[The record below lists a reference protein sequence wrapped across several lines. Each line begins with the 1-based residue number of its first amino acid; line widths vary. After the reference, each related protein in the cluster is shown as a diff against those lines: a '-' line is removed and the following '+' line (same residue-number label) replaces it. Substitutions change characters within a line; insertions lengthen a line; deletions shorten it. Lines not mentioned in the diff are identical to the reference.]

1 MLSKYLDIST
11 AHLTQETL
19 GFLDANHAPYSFWY
33 DEGVFISIPENDDP
47 EAFAKFPKDLQIL
60 LRYAWKNDAKLV
72 RLDMNAE
79 IDEILPVYKNK

>member
-1 MLSKYLDIST
+1 MLSKYLDISI

-19 GFLDANHAPYSFWY
+19 KNLDAEHAPYSFQY

-60 LRYAWKNDAKLV
+60 LRYAWKNDARLV
-72 RLDMNAE
+72 RLDVNAE
-79 IDEILPVYKNK
+79 IDGDIPVYENK